1 MPLLS
6 LPVLLPPLLPLQ
18 LICAALGGWLF
29 REKRRPVWAGV
40 LLGLVFG
47 LVGLVVAAALPAEP
61 REPRQS
67 AQA

>member
-29 REKRRPVWAGV
+29 REKGRPVWAGV

-47 LVGLVVAAALPAEP
+47 LVGLVVAAALPAETRP
-61 REPRQS
+61 PRQS
-67 AQA
+67 APT